1 MELIEILRIFLGFIL
16 VLFLPGFA
24 WTYVFFDKDE
34 LNVIERIALSFG
46 ISIASVPLVIFLLN
60 KYLGL
65 KINAYLSFITII
77 VMLIIPIIIIF
88 SKKVK

>member
-34 LNVIERIALSFG
+34 LNTIERIALSFG

-60 KYLGL
+60 KYFGL
-65 KINAYLSFITII
+65 KINIYLSFITI
-77 VMLIIPIIIIF
+77 
-88 SKKVK
+88 